1 MGCHFLLQGIFPGI
15 ESTSLASFYIDWLC
29 LNSFSRLTLCNPMD
43 CNLPGSS
50 VHGILQTRILECV
63 AMPSS
68 LAGRFFTTDKRL
80 CSFFL
85 VCWEHLL
92 LEPSCKKPNCTEPL
106 LRKSTSYWE
115 APGRCTDW
123 QFLMNPVFQSAQ
135 APGMWG
141 RNFQITSVPSHLNQ
155 SQSSWL
161 SANAPDFMEQKQA
174 IPTVLPAE
182 FLIHTTSVI
191 KWHFYSF
198 YSFITNNNIQ

>member
-1 MGCHFLLQGIFPGI
+1 
-15 ESTSLASFYIDWLC
+15 
-29 LNSFSRLTLCNPMD
+29 MD
-43 CNLPGSS
+43 YNLPGSS

-80 CSFFL
+80 CIFFL

-106 LRKSTSYWE
+106 LRKSTSYWK

-182 FLIHTTSVI
+182 FLTHTTSVI

-198 YSFITNNNIQ
+198 YSLQRRRWHPIPVLLPGKSYGRRSLVSCSPRAR